1 MKEEL
6 LVEIT
11 EENFSDFLEK
21 QVKKGLIKQYN
32 NPIIDNRKYSW
43 IIFKNDKQFIIE
55 YCNELWYC
63 FIDNKEFEFMNLDS
77 VWNLVL
83 LIN

>member
-32 NPIIDNRKYSW
+32 NPIIDNNRNSW

-55 YCNELWYC
+55 YCNESWYC
-63 FIDNKEFEFMNLDS
+63 FIQNKEFELSNLES
-77 VWNLVL
+77 AWNLVL